1 MDSPTQTLTLYD
13 QDFSLWVEAQVS
25 ALKTQRYDEL
35 DLPNLLEELESLTR
49 RDRRSLKSHLR
60 VLLMHLLKWQFQ
72 LQKRTVSWQVTIAN
86 ARQNIADILEDS
98 PSLRSYL
105 TEVLADCYQAARKLA
120 ATETQLAIATFPETC
135 PYSIEQILTD
145 DHC

>member
-1 MDSPTQTLTLYD
+1 MDSPMQTLTLYD

-35 DLPNLLEELESLTR
+35 DLSNLLEELESLTR

-86 ARQNIADILEDS
+86 ARQNIADI
-98 PSLRSYL
+98 
-105 TEVLADCYQAARKLA
+105 
-120 ATETQLAIATFPETC
+120 
-135 PYSIEQILTD
+135 
-145 DHC
+145 